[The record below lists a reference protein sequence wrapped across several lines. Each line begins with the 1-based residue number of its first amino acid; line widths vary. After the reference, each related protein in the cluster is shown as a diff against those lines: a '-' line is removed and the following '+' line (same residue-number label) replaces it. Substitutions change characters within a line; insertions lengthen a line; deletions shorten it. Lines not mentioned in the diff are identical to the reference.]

1 MLFRSRLMKENPYI
15 LEFATRAFFSKKEEV
30 SEDLNRINSEQ
41 IDQLYQQYFKCIDY
55 SKFRDGIDPL
65 YLYKMLVWMTD
76 GYMHQAEQSGIK
88 LEVDTIQQ
96 EFHQWVHMMKNMVY
110 KEEYLDIHKK

>member
-1 MLFRSRLMKENPYI
+1 
-15 LEFATRAFFSKKEEV
+15 
-30 SEDLNRINSEQ
+30 
-41 IDQLYQQYFKCIDY
+41 
-55 SKFRDGIDPL
+55 
-65 YLYKMLVWMTD
+65 MLVWMTD